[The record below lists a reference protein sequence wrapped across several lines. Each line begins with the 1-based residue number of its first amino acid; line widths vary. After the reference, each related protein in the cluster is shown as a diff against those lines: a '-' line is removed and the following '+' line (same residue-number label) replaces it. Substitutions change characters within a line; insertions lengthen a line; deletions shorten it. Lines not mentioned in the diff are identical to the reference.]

1 MLDVFREIWC
11 VDFEYGAGPGCR
23 PSPVCLVTCEIR
35 TGRTLRL
42 WRDQLGPMPPWTI
55 SDDSLFVA
63 FYASA
68 EIACCLV
75 LGWPKPTRVLDLF
88 TEFRCLSNGLPVPAG
103 NGLLGALTAYGL
115 DGIGAIEK
123 DEMRDLVLRGGPWT
137 QEERDAILD
146 YCQSDVD
153 ALVRLLPKMV
163 EQIDL
168 PRALLRGRYMT
179 ATAVIE
185 HNGVPIDVPMLNRLR
200 GCWTDLQDA
209 LIAEID
215 RDYGVFDGRVF
226 KQDRFAAWLQRS
238 GIPWPRL
245 ISGKLDL
252 KDDTFR
258 QMAKLHAVVAPLREL
273 RSSLAELRLSDL
285 SVGPD
290 GRNRCLLSAFRASS
304 GRNAPSNS
312 KFIFGPSVWLRGLI
326 KPPLGHGI
334 AYVDWSQQEFGI
346 AAALSGD
353 ANMQASY
360 QSGDPYL
367 WFARHAGGG
376 AEKRELFKQCALA
389 TQYGMGADG
398 LAMRIEQPPA
408 MGRQLLRLHRQTYP
422 TFWRWSDGLVDQ
434 ALLSGKLCTVF
445 GWQLRTTSATNPR
458 SLRNFPMQA
467 NGAEMLRLAC
477 CLTTEAGIEVAAPV
491 HDALLIVAPIDRLE
505 ADVAHTQALMAAASR
520 IVLASFELR
529 TSATVTRYPE
539 RYQDP
544 RGAVM
549 WEKVQHL
556 LAAIREERHTWR
568 WMKIFA

>member
-1 MLDVFREIWC
+1 MLAAFRVIWC
-11 VDFEYGAGPGCR
+11 ADFEYSAGTGCR
-23 PSPVCLVTCEIR
+23 PDPVCLVAHEMR
-35 TGRTLRL
+35 SGRTLRL
-42 WRDQLGPMPPWTI
+42 WRDQFGPVPPWTI
-55 SDDSLFVA
+55 GDDSLFVA
-63 FYASA
+63 YYASA
-68 EIACCLV
+68 EIGCCLA

-115 DGIGAIEK
+115 DGIGAVEK
-123 DEMRDLVLRGGPWT
+123 TEMRDLVLRGGPWT
-137 QEERDAILD
+137 AEERNAVLN

-153 ALVRLLPKMV
+153 ALARLLPKMV
-163 EQIDL
+163 DQIDL
-168 PRALLRGRYMT
+168 PRALLRGRYM
-179 ATAVIE
+179 AAAAVIE
-185 HNGVPIDVPMLNRLR
+185 HNGVPIDTTMLHRLR
-200 GCWTDLQDA
+200 AHWTGIQDQ

-215 RDYGVFDGRVF
+215 RDYGVFDGRRF

-245 ISGKLDL
+245 VSGKLDL

-258 QMAKLHAVVAPLREL
+258 HMAKLHPVVAPLREL
-273 RSSLAELRLSDL
+273 RSSLAELRLADL
-285 SVGPD
+285 AVGPD
-290 GRNRCLLSAFRASS
+290 GRNRCLLSAFRATT
-304 GRNAPSNS
+304 GRNQPSNS
-312 KFIFGPSVWLRGLI
+312 RFIFGPSVWLRGLI

-353 ANMQASY
+353 SNMQESY
-360 QSGDPYL
+360 RSGDPYL
-367 WFARHAGGG
+367 WFAQHAAGG

-389 TQYGMGADG
+389 VQYGMGADG
-398 LAMRIEQPPA
+398 LAMRIEQTPA

-422 TFWRWSDGLVDQ
+422 TFWRWSDSLVDQ
-434 ALLSGKLCTVF
+434 TLLSGKLSTVF

-477 CLTTEAGIEVAAPV
+477 CLATEAGIDVAAPV
-491 HDALLIVAPIDRLE
+491 HDALLIVTLLDRLE
-505 ADVAHTQALMAAASR
+505 ADVAHAQALMAAASR
-520 IVLASFELR
+520 TVLAGFELR
-529 TSATVTRYPE
+529 TNAKVIRYPE

-549 WEKVQHL
+549 WEKVQQVMATVQQEQH
-556 LAAIREERHTWR
+556 AWR
-568 WMKIFA
+568 WMKISA